1 MMIYLYINLAASV
14 ALLVITGYAI
24 YQWKKWEDA
33 YWSIRQIP
41 RNEEPKKTI
50 VAPLYHSIRSRW
62 ND

>member
-1 MMIYLYINLAASV
+1 MIYLYINLAASV
-14 ALLVITGYAI
+14 ALLIITFYSI

-33 YWSIRQIP
+33 YLSIRNRP